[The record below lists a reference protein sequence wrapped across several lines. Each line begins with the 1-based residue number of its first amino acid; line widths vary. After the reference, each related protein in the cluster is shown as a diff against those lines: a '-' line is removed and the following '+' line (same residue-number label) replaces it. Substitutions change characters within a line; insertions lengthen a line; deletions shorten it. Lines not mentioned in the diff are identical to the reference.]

1 MVPPI
6 YRYRPLPSPAAIR
19 LLELKNGPAKEPLHC
34 ALKAFDPTE
43 APPYHA
49 LSYTWGSPLGSFSQK
64 VSRPRIKRLS
74 IFCDDRRLLV
84 TPNLHDALRHLRT
97 EETASRAA
105 DAKYF
110 WIDAV
115 CVNQKD
121 ILERNSQVAR
131 MSSTFLGA
139 QSVIAWLGPEDQ
151 FTTDGI
157 ALIEK
162 ISSIPE
168 TLWQSVSYTDF
179 FDIKWHEKVGI
190 PMVTYT
196 DWLGFLALID
206 RSWFHRAWVVQ
217 EMALA
222 ESVTLVCGSQRLDW
236 TKLDK
241 TLGFISS
248 RKWYH
253 HLTTEKVRHIAAV
266 QRYPGVYTGFLQSR
280 TSYNLAATTLASTRR
295 FNKLRRTQK
304 APSFLKNLIY
314 MHRHTEATDPR
325 DKVYA
330 FLGLSD
336 METASQR
343 MRVRPIV
350 ADYALPVQEVYSN
363 AATNLLLSSGNLG
376 LLSQV
381 QDASRTKIT
390 GLPSWVPDFSATL
403 YPYPLLYRGNG
414 RWSAGSG
421 LFWRREPLALRKDRL
436 LPAQGSCVDTVEEV
450 ALLPKESVN
459 SAGYWAGIVNLALQL
474 PSWYPFSSAD
484 YDSAQSRVEAL
495 WRTLTANTYLR
506 QYPAPASCGQLFLDY
521 VLNLQIR
528 HTLTPWSQSDGFI
541 PHQTQSSFDEV
552 DVSPSD
558 MASATQDRRIVPA
571 WYDLLEAE
579 PAGSPYSLDSYRV
592 RMADVVERM
601 LRSTYAPVELAQL
614 QHDLDM
620 TSGDARRVFRT
631 KGGLLGAGPRSLRP
645 GDEVWVLAGALV
657 PHVLREVGGGRGTHS
672 LVGECY
678 VHGYMHGTHGRLH
691 NSTGVV
697 DVVLE

>member
-19 LLELKNGPAKEPLHC
+19 LLELKNGPAKGPLHC
-34 ALKAFDPTE
+34 ALKAFEPTE

-49 LSYTWGSPLGSFSQK
+49 LSYTWGSPLASFSNQATRLR
-64 VSRPRIKRLS
+64 SKRLS
-74 IFCDDRRLLV
+74 IFCDDHRLLV
-84 TPNLHDALRHLRT
+84 TPNLRDALQHLRT
-97 EETASRAA
+97 EESAFRA
-105 DAKYF
+105 DAKYL

-115 CVNQKD
+115 CVNQNN

-131 MSSTFLGA
+131 MSSTFLDA
-139 QSVIAWLGPEDQ
+139 QSVIAWLGPEDE
-151 FTTDGI
+151 FTADGI
-157 ALIEK
+157 TLIEK

-168 TLWQSVSYTDF
+168 HLWQSVNYTDF

-206 RSWFHRAWVVQ
+206 RSWFRRAWVVQ
-217 EMALA
+217 ELALA
-222 ESVTLVCGSQRLDW
+222 KSVTLVCGSQRVDW
-236 TKLDK
+236 AKLDR
-241 TLGFISS
+241 TLAFISS

-253 HLTTEKVRHIAAV
+253 HLSTEKIRHITAV
-266 QRYPGVYTGFLQSR
+266 QRRPGIYTSFLQSR

-295 FNKLRRTQK
+295 FNKLRCPKKT
-304 APSFLKNLIY
+304 PSLLKNLIY

-330 FLGLSD
+330 FLGLAD
-336 METASQR
+336 METATQR
-343 MRVRPIV
+343 MPVKPIV
-350 ADYALPVQEVYSN
+350 ADYALPVQDVYSN
-363 AATNLLLSSGNLG
+363 AAANLLLSSGHLG

-403 YPYPLLYRGNG
+403 HPYPLLYRGDG
-414 RWSAGSG
+414 HWSAGSG
-421 LFWRREPLALRKDRL
+421 RFWRRDPRALRRDGL
-436 LPAQGSCVDTVEEV
+436 LLAQGSCVDTITE
-450 ALLPKESVN
+450 AAPMPDESLN
-459 SAGYWAGIVNLALQL
+459 SADYWAGVVNLTLQL
-474 PSWYPFSSAD
+474 PSWYPFPSAD
-484 YDSAQSRVEAL
+484 ESAQSRVEAL
-495 WRTLTANTYLR
+495 WRTLTANTYR
-506 QYPAPASCGQLFLDY
+506 REYPAPAASGQLFLDY

-528 HTLTPWSQSDGFI
+528 HTLTPWSQSDGFV

-552 DVSPSD
+552 DVSSSD
-558 MASATQDRRIVPA
+558 MPSVAQDRRIVPA

-579 PAGSPYSLDSYRV
+579 PTGSLYSLKSYRV

-631 KGGLLGAGPRSLRP
+631 KRGLLGAGPRSLRP
-645 GDEVWVLAGALV
+645 GDEVWILAGALV
-657 PHVLREVGGGRGTHS
+657 PYVLRAATGGRGTHC

-678 VHGYMHGTHGRLH
+678 VHGYMHSTHRRMGKAAE
-691 NSTGVV
+691 GIV